1 MAHASMVA
9 PIPFGGLPSRV
20 LEKTTSAPAP
30 VMESHL
36 EDSAKLVRTR
46 TLSVVSTDSSTS
58 AQSPSSTPFMSPASV
73 GSTAYMSP
81 AVGDEK
87 LELQRAPS
95 FPPPGFAPGL
105 VLGELPRSSSVQSV
119 GLQRSISVKAP
130 YPPGLGF
137 TPQHT
142 PSGGLQRKISFGL
155 TDEPK
160 LRRMPTDLDMVN
172 EHEEERQYHRELLL
186 FFAAACPP
194 VEKLPWPQPG
204 ALRVM
209 AGVQPPSPPAARKA
223 KEPKKETATN
233 RPSVPEEAP
242 ESFPA
247 ETAKETKDAK
257 GKGDHSQGGAQAR
270 HAKGKG
276 AGGQYSQDSG
286 KGGWK
291 GWPAAKG
298 YGWKGW
304 SKGWPSWNWY

>member
-58 AQSPSSTPFMSPASV
+58 
-73 GSTAYMSP
+73 
-81 AVGDEK
+81 DEK